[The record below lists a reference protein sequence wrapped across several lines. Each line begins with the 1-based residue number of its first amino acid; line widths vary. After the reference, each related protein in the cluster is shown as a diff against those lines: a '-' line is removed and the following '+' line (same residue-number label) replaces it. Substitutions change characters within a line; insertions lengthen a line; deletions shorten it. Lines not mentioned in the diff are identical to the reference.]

1 MSPLARSVQAH
12 DLAYQPQSSREAGVA
27 SFGWSHAKLR
37 YASFVLLGVAMPAA
51 IGMESSVSA
60 VRWLCLAWLL
70 GVAMLMHGL
79 SRRAAAET
87 TILSID
93 RHGIWDRRLMS
104 RCIAWHEIAALCPVD
119 SERSCVVDLELRRP
133 EITLAETGWWVRIGA
148 HCQSGY
154 DVPAVTI
161 SMLLLEGTVSDLLGA
176 VALYRPE
183 LLHAINER

>member
-1 MSPLARSVQAH
+1 MSSLARSVHAR
-12 DLAYQPQSSREAGVA
+12 DLACQSQSAREAGVA
-27 SFGWSHAKLR
+27 SFGWCHAKLR
-37 YASFVLLGVAMPAA
+37 YASFILLGIATPAA
-51 IGMESSVSA
+51 IGIESSASA

-87 TILSID
+87 AVLSID

-104 RCIAWHEIAALCPVD
+104 SCIAWHEIKAVCPVD
-119 SERSCVVDLELRRP
+119 CKRSCVVDLELRRP
-133 EITLAETGWWVRIGA
+133 EITLAETGWQVRIGA

-154 DVPAVTI
+154 GVPAVTI
-161 SMLLLEGTVSDLLGA
+161 SMLLLEGTVSDLLSA

-183 LLHAINER
+183 LLRGIDQQ